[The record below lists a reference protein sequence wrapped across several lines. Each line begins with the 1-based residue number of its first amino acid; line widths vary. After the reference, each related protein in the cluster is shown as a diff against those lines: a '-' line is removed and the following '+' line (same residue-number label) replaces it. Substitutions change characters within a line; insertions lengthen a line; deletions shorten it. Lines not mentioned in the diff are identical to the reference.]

1 MTADHVHLRRIY
13 QENLDRIN
21 RATDAEIDEAMASI
35 LRDQRKRNVLRPAPR
50 RASTLLAGDNHE

>member
-1 MTADHVHLRRIY
+1 MTADHIHLRRSY

-50 RASTLLAGDNHE
+50 RARTLAGDNHE